1 LSAVASKANFRH
13 TLILTLHLRPRPH
26 SSEAAKLKNTN
37 LIETLQQSPLL
48 LLFTVIAIGY
58 GVGEVRIRSF
68 KLGVAAVLFV
78 GLGFGALSPDLT
90 VPQFII
96 FLGLA
101 IFVYTVGLSSAPAFF
116 ASFRRHGFKDV
127 YFALFTVLLSAAMA
141 YGIGRMLDFD
151 AALTGG
157 LYAGASTN
165 TPALAGLLDAIQK
178 GADAG
183 AVDGMSEQAVVGYSL
198 AYPMGVLGV
207 MLALFTMQKLL
218 GIDYEKEAK
227 GLQKTYPLG
236 EKLTSQTFVV
246 SRPEIVGKS
255 LREFRQLY
263 PAGVVFGRIQHDGQT
278 TLSNWDTIPQVGDK
292 LVLVGTEEAI
302 ADTAAKIGPTS
313 EDQLSYDRS
322 VFDVRRLFISNDDIA
337 GKTIASLNLQ
347 ERYNLLITRV
357 QRGDMDLL
365 ATGDTVLELGDRV
378 LMVAHRD
385 DMPDIFKVFG
395 NSYEAL
401 SKVNLLSFGMGI
413 ALGLLLGMISIT
425 LPGGYSFSLGFAG
438 GPLIVALV
446 LGQLRRTGPIVWTLP
461 YGANLTLRQ
470 VGLIFLLAGIGIRS
484 GQTFYQTLQ
493 TDLGYQVFL
502 AGGVIAIL
510 TTVSTLIIGFK
521 VLKIPFSFLGGMVGS
536 QPAVLDFAVEQA
548 GNKYPTIGYT
558 RMLPVVLIGKILAV
572 QVLYNLF
579 G

>member
-1 LSAVASKANFRH
+1 MIAV
-13 TLILTLHLRPRPH
+13 
-26 SSEAAKLKNTN
+26 
-37 LIETLQQSPLL
+37 
-48 LLFTVIAIGY
+48 GY
-58 GVGEVRIRSF
+58 GVGELRVRGF

-78 GLGFGALSPDLT
+78 GLGFGALSPDLA

-127 YFALFTVLLSAAMA
+127 YFATFTVFLSGLMA
-141 YGIGRMLDFD
+141 YGAGQLLDFD

-183 AVDGMSEQAVVGYSL
+183 AVQGMSERAVVGYSL

-207 MLALFTMQKLL
+207 MLALFLLQKMM
-218 GIDYEKEAK
+218 GIDYKKEARE
-227 GLQKTYPLG
+227 LHKTYPMG
-236 EKLTSQTFVV
+236 EELTSSTIKVENNELIG
-246 SRPEIVGKS
+246 RS
-255 LREFRQLY
+255 LREYRQRCDFQV
-263 PAGVVFGRIQHDGQT
+263 AFGRLEHDGRT
-278 TLSNWDTIPQVGDK
+278 ILSNWDTVPQAGDL
-292 LVLVGTEEAI
+292 LVLIGTKENIAAAVGHLGSVAER
-302 ADTAAKIGPTS
+302 
-313 EDQLSYDRS
+313 QLSHDRS
-322 VFDVRRLFISNDDIA
+322 VFDVRRLFISNDAIA
-337 GKTIASLNLQ
+337 GKTIASLNLT
-347 ERYNLLITRV
+347 ERFNLLITRV

-365 ATGDTVLELGDRV
+365 ATGDTVLELGDRI

-385 DMPDIFKVFG
+385 DLPDIFKVFG

-401 SKVNLLSFGMGI
+401 SRVNLLSFGLGI
-413 ALGLLLGMISIT
+413 ALGLLLGMVNIT

-438 GPLIVALV
+438 GPLIVALI

-470 VGLIFLLAGIGIRS
+470 LGLIFLLAGIGINS
-484 GQTFYQTLQ
+484 GQTFFNTLQ
-493 TDLGYQVFL
+493 TELGYQVFL

-510 TTVSTLIIGFK
+510 STVATLLIGYRM
-521 VLKIPFSFLGGMVGS
+521 LKIPFSLLGGMVGS

-572 QVLYNLF
+572 QVLFNLLR
-579 G
+579 

>member
-1 LSAVASKANFRH
+1 M
-13 TLILTLHLRPRPH
+13 
-26 SSEAAKLKNTN
+26 
-37 LIETLQQSPLL
+37 IESLLASPLL
-48 LLFTVIAIGY
+48 LLFTVIAVGY
-58 GVGEVRIRSF
+58 GVGEIRIRGF

-78 GLGFGALSPDLT
+78 GLGFGALDPNLT

-96 FLGLA
+96 FLGLS

-127 YFALFTVLLSAAMA
+127 YFAFFTVLLSALMA
-141 YGIGRMLDFD
+141 LGFGYWLGFD

-165 TPALAGLLDAIQK
+165 TPALAGLLDAIQTNA
-178 GADAG
+178 GADDLD
-183 AVDGMSEQAVVGYSL
+183 VMSQNAVVGYSL

-207 MLALFTMQKLL
+207 MLAMVLL
-218 GIDYEKEAK
+218 QRLLKIDYKGEAK
-227 GLQKTYPLG
+227 QLQQEYPLG
-236 EKLTSQTFVV
+236 EALTSRTFRVEN
-246 SRPEIVGKS
+246 PEIIGKS
-255 LREFRQLY
+255 LREFRREHDMRV
-263 PAGVVFGRIQHDGQT
+263 AFGRMQHNGAT
-278 TLSNWDTIPQVGDK
+278 TLTTWSSIPEADDL
-292 LVLVGTEEAI
+292 LVLVGTEDAI
-302 ADTAAKIGPTS
+302 TSAAKFIGPPS
-313 EDQLSYDRS
+313 EGQLSYDRS
-322 VFDVRRLFISNDDIA
+322 TFDVRRLFISNEDIA
-337 GKTIASLNLQ
+337 GKTIASLNLL
-347 ERYNLLITRV
+347 EKFNFLITRV

-365 ATGDTVLELGDRV
+365 ATGDTTLELGDRI
-378 LMVAHRD
+378 LLVAHRD
-385 DMPDIFKVFG
+385 DLPALFKVFG

-401 SKVNLLSFGMGI
+401 SKVNLLSFGLGI
-413 ALGLLLGMISIT
+413 TLGLLLGMIEIT

-438 GPLIVALV
+438 GPLIVALI

-493 TDLGYQVFL
+493 TELGYQVFL
-502 AGGVIAIL
+502 AGGAIAI
-510 TTVSTLIIGFK
+510 VSTVVTLLVGYRM
-521 VLKIPFSFLGGMVGS
+521 LRIPFSFLGGMVGS
-536 QPAVLDFAVEQA
+536 QPAVLDFAIEQA

-572 QVLYNLF
+572 QVLYNVINGF

>member
-1 LSAVASKANFRH
+1 M
-13 TLILTLHLRPRPH
+13 
-26 SSEAAKLKNTN
+26 
-37 LIETLQQSPLL
+37 IETLASSPLL
-48 LLFTVIAIGY
+48 LLFVVIAVGY
-58 GVGEVRIRSF
+58 GVGDIKIGSF

-78 GLGFGALSPDLT
+78 GLGFGALSPDLQ

-116 ASFRRHGFKDV
+116 ASFRHHGLKDV
-127 YFALFTVLLSAAMA
+127 YFATFTVLLSAVLA
-141 YGIGRMLDFD
+141 YGVGRWLGFD

-178 GADAG
+178 GAAAG

-207 MLALFTMQKLL
+207 MLGIVLLQKVLK
-218 GIDYEKEAK
+218 IDYRKEARELSK
-227 GLQKTYPLG
+227 DYPLG
-236 EKLTSQTFVV
+236 DTLVSLTYDVTNAAL
-246 SRPEIVGKS
+246 IGTS
-255 LREFRQLY
+255 LRDFRRDNDVNV
-263 PAGVVFGRIQHDGQT
+263 AFGRILHDGRT
-278 TLSNWDTIPQVGDK
+278 SLTNWNTVPSAGDRI
-292 LVLVGTEEAI
+292 VLVGTREAI
-302 ADTAAKIGPTS
+302 EETAHLVGPPAA
-313 EDQLSYDRS
+313 EQLTHDRS
-322 VFDVRRLFISNDDIA
+322 VFDVRRIFISNDDIA
-337 GKTIASLNLQ
+337 GKTIASLNL
-347 ERYNLLITRV
+347 ESRFNILITRV

-365 ATGDTVLELGDRV
+365 ASGETTLELGDRI

-385 DMPDIFKVFG
+385 DLPELFKVFG

-401 SKVNLLSFGMGI
+401 SKVNLLSFGLGI
-413 ALGLLLGMISIT
+413 ALGLLLGMINIT

-484 GQTFYQTLQ
+484 GQTFFGTLQ
-493 TDLGYQVFL
+493 TDLGYKLFF
-502 AGGVIAIL
+502 AGGMIAI
-510 TTVSTLIIGFK
+510 VSTLATLLVGYKI
-521 VLKIPFSFLGGMVGS
+521 LRIPFSFLGGMVGS
-536 QPAVLDFAVEQA
+536 QPAVLDFAVEQV

-558 RMLPVVLIGKILAV
+558 RLLPMVLIGKILAV
-572 QVLYNLF
+572 QILYNLLR
-579 G
+579 

>member
-1 LSAVASKANFRH
+1 MIQAF
-13 TLILTLHLRPRPH
+13 I
-26 SSEAAKLKNTN
+26 
-37 LIETLQQSPLL
+37 QSPLL
-48 LLFTVIAIGY
+48 LLFTVIALGY
-58 GVGEVRIRSF
+58 GVGELRIGSF

-78 GLGFGALSPDLT
+78 GLGFGALSPELT

-101 IFVYTVGLSSAPAFF
+101 MFVYTVGLSSASAFF
-116 ASFRRHGFKDV
+116 ASFRRHGFRDV
-127 YFALFTVLLSAAMA
+127 YFAFFTVLLSGLMA
-141 YGIGRMLDFD
+141 YGIGRWLGFD

-183 AVDGMSEQAVVGYSL
+183 AVDRMSEQAVVGYSL

-207 MLALFTMQKLL
+207 MMAIVAYQRLL
-218 GIDYEKEAK
+218 RVDYPAEART
-227 GLQKTYPLG
+227 LHRDYPLG
-236 EKLTSQTFVV
+236 EELTSVTYRVENAAV
-246 SRPEIVGKS
+246 IGRT
-255 LREFRQLY
+255 LRDFNRAH
-263 PAGVVFGRIQHDGQT
+263 PARVVFGRILHEGRT
-278 TLSNWDTIPQVGDK
+278 SLTSWETIPELGDL
-292 LVLVGTEEAI
+292 LVVVGTEEHLA
-302 ADTAAKIGPTS
+302 TVGPLIGPPD
-313 EDQLSYDRS
+313 EGQLTYDRS
-322 VFDVRRLFISNDDIA
+322 VFDTRRLFVSNDGIA

-347 ERYNLLITRV
+347 EHFNVLITRV

-365 ATGDTVLELGDRV
+365 ASGDTVLELGDRI
-378 LMVAHRD
+378 LLVAHRND
-385 DMPDIFKVFG
+385 FAAIEKVFG

-401 SKVNLLSFGMGI
+401 ARVNLLSFGFGI
-413 ALGLLLGMISIT
+413 TLGLLLGMINIT

-438 GPLIVALV
+438 GPLIVALL

-470 VGLIFLLAGIGIRS
+470 MGLIFLLAGIGIRS
-484 GQTFYQTLQ
+484 GQTFFQTLQ
-493 TDLGYQVFL
+493 TGLGYQLFL
-502 AGGVIAIL
+502 AGGVIAIF
-510 TTVSTLIIGFK
+510 STLATLVIGYR
-521 VLKIPFSFLGGMVGS
+521 LLGIPFSFLSGMVGS
-536 QPAVLDFAVEQA
+536 QPAVLDFAIEQA

-572 QVLYNLF
+572 QVLYNLL

>member
-1 LSAVASKANFRH
+1 MLES
-13 TLILTLHLRPRPH
+13 LI
-26 SSEAAKLKNTN
+26 
-37 LIETLQQSPLL
+37 QSPLL

-58 GVGEVRIRSF
+58 GVGEIRIRGF

-78 GLGFGALSPDLT
+78 GLGFGALSPELS

-127 YFALFTVLLSAAMA
+127 YFATFTVLLSALMA
-141 YGIGRMLDFD
+141 IGLGKWLSFD

-183 AVDGMSEQAVVGYSL
+183 AIAGATEQAVVGYSL

-207 MLALFTMQKLL
+207 MLALFLIQKILK
-218 GIDYEKEAK
+218 IDYQEEAK
-227 GLQKTYPLG
+227 ELHRDYPLG
-236 EKLTSQTFVV
+236 EDLTSRTFTVQH
-246 SRPEIVGKS
+246 PDIVGKS
-255 LREFRQLY
+255 LRAFRRDHDINV
-263 PAGVVFGRIQHDGQT
+263 AFGRIQHEGMT
-278 TLSNWDTIPQVGDK
+278 TLSTWDTIPQEGDL
-292 LVLVGTEEAI
+292 LVLVGTEESI
-302 ADTAAKIGPTS
+302 QLAAASIGPTA
-313 EDQLSYDRS
+313 EGQLTYDRTI
-322 VFDVRRLFISNDDIA
+322 FDVRRLFISNDDVA

-347 ERYNLLITRV
+347 ERFNLLITRV

-365 ATGDTVLELGDRV
+365 ANGDTVLELGDRI

-385 DMPDIFKVFG
+385 DLPEIFKVFG

-401 SKVNLLSFGMGI
+401 SKVNLLSFGLGI
-413 ALGLLLGMISIT
+413 ALGLLLGMVNIT

-438 GPLIVALV
+438 GPLIVALL

-493 TDLGYQVFL
+493 TELGYQVFL
-502 AGGVIAIL
+502 AGGVIAI
-510 TTVSTLIIGFK
+510 VSTLATLLIGYK
-521 VLKIPFSFLGGMVGS
+521 MLKIPFSFLGGMVGS

-548 GNKYPTIGYT
+548 GNKYPIIGYT

-572 QVLYNLF
+572 QILYNILS
-579 G
+579 

>member
-1 LSAVASKANFRH
+1 MLDSF
-13 TLILTLHLRPRPH
+13 I
-26 SSEAAKLKNTN
+26 
-37 LIETLQQSPLL
+37 QSPLL

-58 GVGEVRIRSF
+58 GIGEVRVRGF

-78 GLGFGALSPDLT
+78 GLGFGALDPDLS

-141 YGIGRMLDFD
+141 FGIGKWLGFD
-151 AALTGG
+151 ASLTGG

-183 AVDGMSEQAVVGYSL
+183 AVEAFSKEAVVGYSL

-207 MLALFTMQKLL
+207 MLALFLL
-218 GIDYEKEAK
+218 QRALKIDYSVEARSLAK
-227 GLQKTYPLG
+227 DYPLG
-236 EKLTSQTFVV
+236 EELTSRTFSVEH
-246 SRPEIVGKS
+246 PDIIGQS
-255 LREFRQLY
+255 LREFRRRHELKV
-263 PAGVVFGRIQHDGQT
+263 AFGRIQHDGRT
-278 TLSNWDTIPQVGDK
+278 TLSSWETIPERDDL

-302 ADTAAKIGPTS
+302 SETAKSIGPAA
-313 EDQLSYDRS
+313 DGQLSHDRS

-347 ERYNLLITRV
+347 ERFNVLVTRV

-365 ATGDTVLELGDRV
+365 ATGDTTLELGDRV
-378 LMVAHRD
+378 LLVAHRD
-385 DMPDIFKVFG
+385 EVPEIIKVFG

-401 SKVNLLSFGMGI
+401 SKVNLLSFGLGI
-413 ALGLLLGMISIT
+413 TLGLLLGMINIT

-438 GPLIVALV
+438 GPLIIALV

-493 TDLGYQVFL
+493 TELGYQVFL

-510 TTVSTLIIGFK
+510 STIATLLIGYR
-521 VLKIPFSFLGGMVGS
+521 VLRIPFSFLGGMVGS
-536 QPAVLDFAVEQA
+536 QPAVLDFAIEQA

-572 QVLYNLF
+572 QILYNLM

>member
-1 LSAVASKANFRH
+1 MID
-13 TLILTLHLRPRPH
+13 TLI
-26 SSEAAKLKNTN
+26 
-37 LIETLQQSPLL
+37 QSPLL
-48 LLFTVIAIGY
+48 LLFTVIAVGY
-58 GVGEVRIRSF
+58 GLGELRIRGF

-78 GLGFGALSPDLT
+78 GLGFGALSPDLA
-90 VPQFII
+90 VPQFIV

-116 ASFRRHGFKDV
+116 ASFRRHGFSDV
-127 YFALFTVLLSAAMA
+127 YFALFTIVLSALMA
-141 YGIGRMLDFD
+141 YGVGWLLNFD

-183 AVDGMSEQAVVGYSL
+183 AVDEVSKRAVVGYSL

-207 MLALFTMQKLL
+207 MVGLFALQKMMRV
-218 GIDYEKEAK
+218 DYAAEASR
-227 GLQKTYPLG
+227 LHKTYPLG
-236 EKLTSQTFVV
+236 EALTSKTIRVDN
-246 SRPEIVGKS
+246 PAIIGKS
-255 LREFRQLY
+255 LREFRQTHEM
-263 PAGVVFGRIQHDGQT
+263 AVAFGRLEHGGRT
-278 TLSNWDTIPQVGDK
+278 TLSNWDTVPQAGDL
-292 LVLVGTEEAI
+292 LVLIGAEENI
-302 ADTAAKIGPTS
+302 AKAAKSIGS
-313 EDQLSYDRS
+313 FAERQLSYDRS
-322 VFDVRRLFISNDDIA
+322 VFDVRRLFISNDAIA

-347 ERYNLLITRV
+347 ERFNLLITRV

-365 ATGDTVLELGDRV
+365 ATGDTVLELGDRI

-385 DMPDIFKVFG
+385 DLPAIFKVFG

-401 SKVNLLSFGMGI
+401 SRVNLLSFGFGI
-413 ALGLLLGMISIT
+413 ALGLLLGMVSIT

-438 GPLIVALV
+438 GPLIVALA

-470 VGLIFLLAGIGIRS
+470 LGLIFLLAGIGINS

-493 TDLGYQVFL
+493 TELGYQVFL
-502 AGGVIAIL
+502 AGGLIATV
-510 TTVSTLIIGFK
+510 TTVATLLIGYK
-521 VLKIPFSFLGGMVGS
+521 ILKIPFSFLGGMVGS

-548 GNKYPTIGYT
+548 GNKYPNIGYT
-558 RMLPVVLIGKILAV
+558 RLLPVVLIGKILAV
-572 QVLYNLF
+572 QVLYNLL